1 MLFAEIIKVALGAL
15 RANVLRSILT
25 MLGIVIGVGAVIA
38 MVAISQGAQKR
49 IQDQIA
55 ALGTTLLTVNPGA
68 ARGMGGVQS
77 ETDRAPLEIE
87 GAYLLRDSAQFITEV
102 LPEKERTFQVQWE
115 NKNSNVRIVGTTAN
129 YSEVRKHPV
138 LEGGRF
144 FSEQEDAG
152 SQRVAVMGFNTLQ
165 GLDILDPSVILDQN
179 IKIREYE
186 FKVIGILQ
194 PKGSSP
200 GGGGNP
206 DEAIY
211 IPMNTAI
218 TRVHG
223 GKNINRIYVLAESEE
238 VIPNAMAEIQ
248 RLLRREN
255 KLRPGRADNFNTRDQ
270 SEFLQTRAE
279 AQATFGLLLAG
290 IAGVSLLVGGIGIM
304 NIMLVSVTERTRE
317 IGVRKALGA
326 TRGAIML
333 QFLTEAIVLC
343 MLGGIVGVAAGGG
356 AAIGLSRG
364 LNVAP
369 QIDPVAVVVAVVFS
383 AAVGI
388 IFGSWPA
395 HRAARLDPIAALRYE

>member
-15 RANVLRSILT
+15 KANVLRSILT

-38 MVAISQGAQKR
+38 MVAISQGAQR
-49 IQDQIA
+49 QIQDQIA

-68 ARGMGGVQS
+68 ARGAGGVAS
-77 ETDRAPLEIE
+77 ETDQAPLEVA
-87 GAYLLRDSAQFITEV
+87 GYQLLRDSARYISQV
-102 LPEKERTFQVQWE
+102 QPEKERNLQIQFGSKNA
-115 NKNSNVRIVGTTAN
+115 NKRVTGTTAN
-129 YSEVRKHPV
+129 YPEVRKHQ
-138 LEGGRF
+138 LALGRW

-152 SQRVAVMGFNTLQ
+152 NMRVAVMGANTLQ
-165 GLDILDPSVILDQN
+165 DLDVLDPGVIIDQT
-179 IKIREYE
+179 IRIREYQ
-186 FKVIGILQ
+186 FKVIGVLK

-206 DEAIY
+206 DDAVY
-211 IPMNTAI
+211 IPMGTSVS
-218 TRVHG
+218 RVHG

-238 VIPNAMAEIQ
+238 VIPNAMAEIE
-248 RLLRREN
+248 RLLRRQN
-255 KLRPGRADNFNTRDQ
+255 KIRPQRPNNFNTRDQ
-270 SEFLQTRAE
+270 SEFLQTRAD
-279 AQATFGLLLAG
+279 AQKTFGLLLAG

-343 MLGGIVGVAAGGG
+343 VLGGIIGVAAGGG
-356 AAIGLSRG
+356 SAIALSKG
-364 LNVAP
+364 MNFNP
-369 QIDPVAVVVAVVFS
+369 QIDPVAVAVAVAFS

-388 IFGSWPA
+388 VFGSWPA
-395 HRAARLDPIAALRYE
+395 HRAARLDPIQALRYE